1 MLPVFLKSTAKKWP
15 GSSVDWSCDVFT
27 LTQYLTN
34 EMAIMHL
41 WPDLYFQIDNA
52 VFDFGAYHVM
62 ELSWQLL
69 LVCSHYQLTLLLPI
83 LLGYHSFS
91 KKAFSEK
98 LTFHT
103 PWYTHM
109 YTHMSAYRSKRDTH
123 MCAYRSNHDTHLYV
137 RIGVTVVLICLCVS
151 EELIDTYLR
160 VSE

>member
-1 MLPVFLKSTAKKWP
+1 
-15 GSSVDWSCDVFT
+15 
-27 LTQYLTN
+27 
-34 EMAIMHL
+34 MAIMHL

-69 LVCSHYQLTLLLPI
+69 LVCSQYQLTLLLPI

-109 YTHMSAYRSKRDTH
+109 YTDMSAYRSKRDTH

-137 RIGVTVVLICLCVS
+137 RIGVTVVLMCVCIGGTDRHIFARIGVTVIHTCAYRSNRDTNVCVS
-151 EELIDTYLR
+151 E
-160 VSE
+160 